1 MSVPLVK
8 GAEIYWNRDGS
19 VAMWCPPAVP
29 SPGDLEGWTVR
40 HVCSGTHGPAC
51 PYGEVGTYSLIRT
64 DVESF
69 NRLLKI
75 VSDLSAEYG
84 YRPRSSRITD
94 HTFRWTW
101 EREFPGGHRESDM
114 IIASKIG

>member
-1 MSVPLVK
+1 MPGPGYPPYGLTDQPRPVTDHERQWIMSVPLVK

-51 PYGEVGTYSLIRT
+51 PYGEFGTYSLIRT

-84 YRPRSSRITD
+84 YRP
-94 HTFRWTW
+94 
-101 EREFPGGHRESDM
+101 
-114 IIASKIG
+114 

>member
-1 MSVPLVK
+1 MPGPGYPPYGLTDQPRPVTDHERWIMSVPLVK

-19 VAMWCPPAVP
+19 VARWCPPAVR

-40 HVCSGTHGPAC
+40 HVSPGTLGPAC
-51 PYGEVGTYSLIRT
+51 PYGEFGTYSLIRT

-75 VSDLSAEYG
+75 VSDFSAEYG
-84 YRPRSSRITD
+84 Y
-94 HTFRWTW
+94 
-101 EREFPGGHRESDM
+101 
-114 IIASKIG
+114 